1 MLFSEKLITCYLL
14 MIIITF
20 NDAKSNLP
28 PGCSCYNGTD
38 GIFPRRCYIPGCSR
52 GNNDGCNSLTVLIGN
67 NYRIQFDSG
76 TNAVHGCNCP
86 DFSYNN
92 GTSAGD
98 NGVSTNTVD
107 TPISTYYQYTNCKN
121 IDVSPNAVACCNF
134 CCTLSKTATNK

>member
-92 GTSAGD
+92 GTSAG
-98 NGVSTNTVD
+98 
-107 TPISTYYQYTNCKN
+107 
-121 IDVSPNAVACCNF
+121 
-134 CCTLSKTATNK
+134 